1 MTTSRNHLTSIANNP
16 WLDTIPPIADY
27 PSRVDVIMARMNSS
41 ERDLVSRLLNEA
53 GINLDDIHTNSG
65 IALIVHNILIAY
77 NKSLREGVVTSMFS
91 DTPAT
96 NDKTF
101 KLAA

>member
-1 MTTSRNHLTSIANNP
+1 M
-16 WLDTIPPIADY
+16 DTIPPIADY
-27 PSRVDVIMARMNSS
+27 PSRVDVIKARMNPS
-41 ERDLVSRLLNEA
+41 ERGLVSRLLSEA

-91 DTPAT
+91 DAPGA
-96 NDKTF
+96 NDETF